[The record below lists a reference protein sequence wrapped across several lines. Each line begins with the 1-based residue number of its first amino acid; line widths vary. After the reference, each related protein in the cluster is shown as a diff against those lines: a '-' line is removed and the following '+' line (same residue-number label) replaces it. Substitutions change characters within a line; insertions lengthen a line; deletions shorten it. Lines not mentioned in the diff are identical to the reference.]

1 MATNYLPLDWGAIVK
16 LAKARRKEEG
26 LTQMQVAALAGVSK
40 PSVIEFEKGARS
52 LRISTAERILNVLG
66 LLALEE

>member
-1 MATNYLPLDWGAIVK
+1 VK
-16 LAKARRKEEG
+16 LAKTRRKDEG
-26 LTQMQVAALAGVSK
+26 LTQVQVAALAGVGK

-52 LRISTAERILNVLG
+52 LRISTAELILDELG